1 MKRIAALRDL
11 SDDHHGA
18 LVVARRCVQSAS
30 SGDAARAEA
39 VWREVR
45 ADFARQLEPHF
56 EIEERLLLPAL
67 EAIGEQARAD
77 RIREDHASLRALA
90 RLASPS
96 PAQLERFGR
105 ALEAHVRFE
114 ERDVFE
120 VAQARL
126 PAAAL
131 GAIAAACRARA
142 LASGT

>member
-1 MKRIAALRDL
+1 MKRIAELRDL

-18 LVVARRCVQSAS
+18 LVLARRCAQAA
-30 SGDAARAEA
+30 SGDAARAET

-45 ADFARQLEPHF
+45 AAFASQLEPHF

-67 EAIGEQARAD
+67 EAIGEPGRAD

-90 RLASPS
+90 GLAAPS

-142 LASGT
+142 TVSGA